1 MTDKDTAGRR
11 RLSDDI
17 EDRHLKAAR
26 DTVRR
31 HGRAQVE
38 DDLARGATGPAAG
51 SNAFQDGLRRVMAE
65 RERRFKGP
73 QNPFWMW
80 LGVVFVIG
88 ALVLTVM

>member
-1 MTDKDTAGRR
+1 
-11 RLSDDI
+11 
-17 EDRHLKAAR
+17 
-26 DTVRR
+26 
-31 HGRAQVE
+31 
-38 DDLARGATGPAAG
+38 
-51 SNAFQDGLRRVMAE
+51 MAE